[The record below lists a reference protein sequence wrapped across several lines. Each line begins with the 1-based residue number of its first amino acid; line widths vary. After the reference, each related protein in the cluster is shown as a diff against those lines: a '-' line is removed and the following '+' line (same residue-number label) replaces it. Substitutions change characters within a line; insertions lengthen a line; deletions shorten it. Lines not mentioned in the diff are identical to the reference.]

1 MRFFSFIKNEERKL
15 RSLTLRD
22 KTLCHRHLV
31 FFIFQNHKYERRDF
45 MTDLEKLR
53 QELEAAKKE
62 KLQYEHQLT
71 RAENRLANCKKKQ
84 DKARTHRL
92 IVEGAELEYVFDGI
106 ETIPQETFRAFLG
119 ELGSL
124 PDAQALYKKY
134 SSVLSPSTEGGDE

>member
-1 MRFFSFIKNEERKL
+1 
-15 RSLTLRD
+15 
-22 KTLCHRHLV
+22 
-31 FFIFQNHKYERRDF
+31 

-71 RAENRLANCKKKQ
+71 RAENRLANYKKKQ

-124 PDAQALYKKY
+124 PDTQTLYKKY
-134 SSVLSPSTEGGDE
+134 ASVLSPSTEGGDE

>member
-1 MRFFSFIKNEERKL
+1 
-15 RSLTLRD
+15 
-22 KTLCHRHLV
+22 
-31 FFIFQNHKYERRDF
+31 

-71 RAENRLANCKKKQ
+71 RAENRLANYKKKQ

-106 ETIPQETFRAFLG
+106 ETIPQETFRTFLR

-124 PDAQALYKKY
+124 PDAQTLYKKY
-134 SSVLSPSTEGGDE
+134 ASVLSPSTEGGDE